1 MLFEVKSI
9 VEDGEKQKMSTNSIT
24 GLILAVDDTPANL
37 DILSKALKEA
47 GFAVAVEIDGE
58 GAIEQVEYHTPD
70 LILLDVQMPG
80 IDGFETCRRLKM
92 NPDTK
97 EIPVIFMTALNDTAH
112 KVKGLT
118 LGAVDYITKP
128 FEQEE
133 VLARVRVH
141 LQLYQLQQQL
151 EQRVKERTAELQQ
164 ALNNLQQTQMQ
175 LVQNEKMSTLGQ
187 LVAGVAHEVNNP
199 VSFITGN
206 VQHIENYF
214 QDLINHLQLYQH
226 HYPEPVNNIIDH
238 AEEID
243 LQFIIDDA
251 AKMITSQ
258 KVGAERIRNISTSL
272 RTFSRADTDHP
283 IMTDVHEGIDSTL
296 LILKHRLKANDKYPE
311 IQVVKEYGNLP
322 LVECYPGQLNQVFM
336 NLLANAIDALEQG
349 SLNCSF
355 EQLQAHPH
363 QILIRTTVTASNA
376 DVAIYIQDNG
386 PGMSPEV
393 KGKIFDYLFTTK
405 DVGKGTGLGLSISR
419 QIIEEKH
426 QGSLSC
432 NSTLGQGTEFL
443 IELPCKLSNIKP

>member
-1 MLFEVKSI
+1 ML
-9 VEDGEKQKMSTNSIT
+9 TNSVT
-24 GLILAVDDTPANL
+24 GLILAVDDTPTNL

-47 GFAVAVEIDGE
+47 GFEVAVEVDGE
-58 GAIEQVEYHTPD
+58 GALEQVEYHTPD

-92 NPDTK
+92 NPATK

-151 EQRVKERTAELQQ
+151 EQKVEERTAELQQ

-187 LVAGVAHEVNNP
+187 LVAGVAHEINNP

-206 VQHIENYF
+206 VQHIESYF
-214 QDLINHLQLYQH
+214 QDLINHLLLYQH
-226 HYPEPVNNIIDH
+226 YHSETVPEIVDH
-238 AEEID
+238 AQEID
-243 LQFIIDDA
+243 LEFLIEDA
-251 AKMITSQ
+251 AKIITSQ
-258 KVGAERIRNISTSL
+258 KVGAERIRNISISL

-283 IMTDVHEGIDSTL
+283 VIANLHEGIDSTL
-296 LILKHRLKANDKYPE
+296 LILKHRLKANDQHPE

-322 LVECYPGQLNQVFM
+322 SIKCYPGQLNQVFM
-336 NLLANAIDALEQG
+336 NLLANAIDALDQA
-349 SLNCSF
+349 SLDCSF
-355 EQLQAHPH
+355 DELQANPH
-363 QILIRTTVTASNA
+363 QIIIRTEVLASNTG
-376 DVAIYIQDNG
+376 VAISIQDNG
-386 PGMSPEV
+386 PGISEEV
-393 KGKIFDYLFTTK
+393 KAKIFDYLFTTK
-405 DVGKGTGLGLSISR
+405 EVGKGTGLGLSISR
-419 QIIEEKH
+419 QIVEDKH
-426 QGSLSC
+426 QGKLSC
-432 NSTLGQGTEFL
+432 TSVLGQGTEFL
-443 IELPCKLSNIKP
+443 IELPLCC